1 MGGGGQVFPPDGL
14 PSHVAVPPPIAKQMG
29 ALDGKQQAAEKPV
42 GLSTQLSIAAPG
54 NCEQTLVAP
63 AQVGTSHAAL
73 VPVPSVAG
81 PPLPLPALAS
91 IAGVSVQVN
100 AFCTVAQVLPT
111 ISLTMA

>member
-1 MGGGGQVFPPDGL
+1 VGGGGQVFPPAGL
-14 PSHVAVPPPIAKQMG
+14 PSQVAVAASDREADG

-81 PPLPLPALAS
+81 PPLPLPLRRS
-91 IAGVSVQVN
+91 RRSPGVSVQVN
-100 AFCTVAQVLPT
+100 PFAPSRRSCPP
-111 ISLTMA
+111 SR

>member
-1 MGGGGQVFPPDGL
+1 MFPPAGL

-54 NCEQTLVAP
+54 NCEQTFVAP